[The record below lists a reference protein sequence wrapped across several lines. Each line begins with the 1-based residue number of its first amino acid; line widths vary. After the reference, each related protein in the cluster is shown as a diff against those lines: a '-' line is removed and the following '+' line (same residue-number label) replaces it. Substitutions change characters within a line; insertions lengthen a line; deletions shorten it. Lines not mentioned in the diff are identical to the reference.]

1 MNTRNIM
8 LVAAAVVLGA
18 CGRTK
23 EGDLTVERPGDIDV
37 NVTATKDTIKL
48 PEIGTKIDTINTPT
62 MGTKPETLIVQ
73 KPVVGTKKTEVKV
86 PTITKKPPV

>member
-1 MNTRNIM
+1 MRSRNIM

-23 EGDLTVERPGDIDV
+23 DGDLTVERPNDIDV
-37 NVTATKDTIKL
+37 STTKDTLKM
-48 PEIGTKIDTINTPT
+48 PEVGTRIDTINTPT
-62 MGTKPETLIVQ
+62 VGTKPETLIVN

-86 PTITKKPPV
+86 PTVKKPPV

>member
-8 LVAAAVVLGA
+8 LVAAALALTA

-23 EGDLTVERPGDIDV
+23 EGDVTVERPGDVDV
-37 NVTATKDTIKL
+37 TMTKDTIKV
-48 PEIGTKIDTINTPT
+48 PEVGTKVDTINTPT
-62 MGTKPETLIVQ
+62 VGTKPETLIVN

-86 PTITKKPPV
+86 PTIKKP

>member
-8 LVAAAVVLGA
+8 LVAAAVTLVA

-23 EGDLTVERPGDIDV
+23 EGDLTVERPGDIDI
-37 NVTATKDTIKL
+37 TTTKDTIKL
-48 PEIGTKIDTINTPT
+48 PEVGTKIDTINTPT
-62 MGTKPETLIVQ
+62 IGTKAETLIVK

-86 PTITKKPPV
+86 PVIKKPPV

>member
-1 MNTRNIM
+1 MITRKVM
-8 LVAAAVVLGA
+8 LVTAAVALAA

-23 EGDLTVERPGDIDV
+23 EGDLTVERPGDVDV
-37 NVTATKDTIKL
+37 NVTATKDTIPL
-48 PEIGTKIDTINTPT
+48 PEVGTKIDTINTPT

-86 PTITKKPPV
+86 PTVKKP

>member
-1 MNTRNIM
+1 MRTRNIM

-37 NVTATKDTIKL
+37 TTTKDTIKM
-48 PEIGTKIDTINTPT
+48 PEVGTKIDTINTPT
-62 MGTKPETLIVQ
+62 IGTKAETLIVQ

-86 PTITKKPPV
+86 PTIKKP

>member
-37 NVTATKDTIKL
+37 TTTKDTIKL
-48 PEIGTKIDTINTPT
+48 PEVGTRIDTINTPT
-62 MGTKPETLIVQ
+62 VGTKPETLIVN

-86 PTITKKPPV
+86 PTVKKPPV

>member
-1 MNTRNIM
+1 MNTRKIM

-23 EGDLTVERPGDIDV
+23 DGDLTVERPGDVDV
-37 NVTATKDTIKL
+37 KMTKDTIKV
-48 PEIGTKIDTINTPT
+48 PEVGTKIDTINTPT
-62 MGTKPETLIVQ
+62 VGTKPETLIVN

-86 PTITKKPPV
+86 PTIKKP

>member
-1 MNTRNIM
+1 MRSRNIM

-23 EGDLTVERPGDIDV
+23 EGDLTVERPNDV
-37 NVTATKDTIKL
+37 DVSTTKDTLKM
-48 PEIGTKIDTINTPT
+48 PEVGTKIDTINTPT
-62 MGTKPETLIVQ
+62 VGTKPETLIVN

-86 PTITKKPPV
+86 PTVKKP